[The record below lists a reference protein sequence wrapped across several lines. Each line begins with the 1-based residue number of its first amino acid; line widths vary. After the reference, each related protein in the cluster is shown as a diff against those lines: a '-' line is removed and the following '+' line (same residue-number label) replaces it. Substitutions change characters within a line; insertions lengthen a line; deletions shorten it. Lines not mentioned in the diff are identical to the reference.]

1 MDMIQQTEIYKLA
14 QYSRTAG
21 FIQNIGLDVLG
32 FQPASL
38 PGFSHLLLGTQQHN
52 NTVVLEMGHG
62 EALISTT
69 ALSAPPVDDPYEFGR
84 IASANALNNV
94 YATGGEPLLATAI
107 LGWPSDK
114 IPTEVAEQVL
124 EGSRALCA
132 EAGIPLA
139 TGHRIESAEPFFGM
153 TVTGKVRLNHLK
165 QNNTAT
171 EGCCL
176 YLTKP
181 LGFGIVTTALQ
192 KELIQPY
199 QVETVLSQMAQL
211 NKFGAFLGKLPYV
224 KALTHVSGSALLG
237 HLIEMAESSGLSA
250 DIDFH
255 KVPVLP
261 ALSDYLAQD
270 SIPEATH
277 RNWERFSD
285 KTNELPDEQRFVL
298 ADPQI
303 NGGLLIAV
311 DSRSGAEF
319 EQVAF
324 EHKFHLKAFGQLIE
338 KREKVVYV
346 R

>member
-1 MDMIQQTEIYKLA
+1 MIQQTEIYKLT
-14 QYSRTAG
+14 QYNRTAASLQK
-21 FIQNIGLDVLG
+21 IEPDV
-32 FQPASL
+32 FRIPPASL
-38 PGFSHLLLGTQQHN
+38 SDFPHLLIDAAPSGHT
-52 NTVVLEMGHG
+52 TVLEIGHG
-62 EALISTT
+62 DVLISTT
-69 ALSAPPVDDPYEFGR
+69 ALSAPTVDDPYEFGR

-107 LGWPSDK
+107 LGWPTDK
-114 IPTEVAEQVL
+114 IPAEAAQLVL
-124 EGSRALCA
+124 EGSRSFCA
-132 EAGIPLA
+132 EAGILLA
-139 TGHRIESAEPFFGM
+139 TGHRIESAEPFFGL

-165 QNNTAT
+165 QTSTAT

-181 LGFGIVTTALQ
+181 LGFGILSTALQ
-192 KELIQPY
+192 LKTVQPE
-199 QVETVLSQMAQL
+199 QAETVLNQMATL
-211 NKFGAFLGKLPYV
+211 NRFGAFLGKLPYV
-224 KALTHVSGSALLG
+224 KALAHVSDSGLLG

-255 KVPVLP
+255 KVPVLS
-261 ALSDYLAQD
+261 AVGDYLAPE

-277 RNWERFSD
+277 RNWERFGE
-285 KTNELPDEQRFVL
+285 KTNELPDEQRLVL

-303 NGGLLIAV
+303 SGGLLIAV

-324 EHKFHLKAFGQLIE
+324 EHKFHLKSFGQLIG
-338 KREKVVYV
+338 KSEKVVYV